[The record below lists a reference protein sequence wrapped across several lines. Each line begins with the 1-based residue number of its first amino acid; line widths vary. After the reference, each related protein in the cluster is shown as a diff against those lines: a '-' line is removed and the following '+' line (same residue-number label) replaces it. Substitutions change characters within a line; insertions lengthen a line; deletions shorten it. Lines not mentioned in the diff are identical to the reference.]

1 MSTGLARDPGGAVPR
16 GPRLPLLPPSSG
28 GPRAVHRAALG
39 AGLWRGLTEGA
50 RAAGLDPTA
59 VLRTAFTEV
68 IGLWSRDPRF
78 ALRERTAS
86 GCRVLVA
93 DALGDGGFAGRAA
106 AQSPAA
112 PGTTA
117 VDPVAGVTDADL
129 DPLVEFTDAVTGE
142 PVAAPPGPAPVLALG
157 VAAAGGRIE
166 AVWEHA
172 PGVLPDGMLADM
184 AESWLALLT
193 SLGGGPSAWTAPAS
207 PVRLPAAQEKQRAE
221 VNATAAPVPEGLL
234 QEAVARAAEPRPGHT
249 AIVSGERRVSYGE
262 LMSRARRIGRRLREL
277 GARPGDPVAV
287 CMERGWEQPVGL
299 LGALESGAA
308 WLPLDPGLP
317 ADRRERLLDMTGVR
331 LVLTQRKVAGR
342 WEWPRGVTE
351 LVVDDDAQWAD
362 VDDGPLTPAQNP
374 EDPAYLLFTSGS
386 TGTPKGVVVPHRGAL
401 NTLVHVIE
409 RYGVT
414 DRDRAIGLSAMSFD
428 LSIWDMLGTLC
439 AGATLVLPDAG
450 TDRDPG
456 HWLDLVR
463 REGVT
468 TWLGAPALFELF
480 CEQVERDPEPWVASL
495 RLLILGGDWIPL
507 SLPERARDIAPDVR
521 FVGLGGNTEA
531 SILSSTYD
539 VDEVDPAWPSIP
551 YGKPLPNQ
559 TLHVLDAALRP
570 RPVGVP
576 GDLYIGG
583 AGLALGYWRDPK
595 RTAQAFISHP
605 VTGERLYRTGDV
617 ARFLPDGN
625 VEFVGREDFQVKLDG
640 HRIELG
646 EIEAALRSHP
656 SVGTAAV
663 VALPRQDGEL
673 GNQALAGYVSPATG
687 TRPRVAEL
695 REHIAARLP
704 HYMVPAHLLVMEALP
719 LTAHGKVDRGAL
731 PRPGTVSGED
741 TAGGPRT
748 GLEELVAGLWSELLG
763 VDRVSVHDTF
773 FELGGNSLLGIRVM
787 NRLRER
793 LGMELDPH
801 SVFRHR
807 TVAELCRA
815 IESERDRSGD
825 GPDAAA
831 LPAVRPDPASA
842 YEPFRLTDQQQAYC
856 VGRTGSLSS
865 GNVSAHMYLEFEG
878 EHLDVPR
885 FRAAWQRVVDRHPM
899 LRAVAMPE
907 TMTQR
912 VLETVPPYEMPVV
925 DLRAADEDKVRRGLT
940 EIRERYSH
948 EVRPVDVW
956 PLFDVVVAEL
966 PEDRF
971 RVHFSIDA
979 LCADFASIRILWDD
993 LTLFYT
999 DPDAAAAPPA
1009 MAYRDYVLT
1018 TADLSGTEAHRRSAQ
1033 YWERRLADLAPAP
1046 GLPMVRTP
1054 ESVEH
1059 PRFVRRS
1066 VRLAA
1071 DRWRRVTDRA
1081 AEAGLTPA
1089 GLLLAVYA
1097 EALAP
1102 WAQASRFTLNVTNLN
1117 RLGAHPDVND
1127 TVGEFASFA
1136 LVEVD
1141 AAAPGDFTGRARR
1154 VQEQLWSDLSHSYVS
1169 GVHLLRELMRM
1180 RGGFDGALMPVVF
1193 TSAVPLSGG
1202 RSTLLDGS
1210 LRQTGGI
1217 TQTPQVWMDLLT
1229 EVQDGALV
1237 VNWDVNAALFDPGM
1251 VDDVFA
1257 GLSSLLERLADD
1269 PAAWSA
1275 QEPLDAPPRRGPDG
1289 REPGDGGRRPLPE
1302 RLVQDAFLD
1311 QVAARPDEVAVVA
1324 DGRTLTYGE
1333 LHHEACRVAAWL
1345 RANGAAQDRPVGVV
1359 LDKGWEQVAAVYGVL
1374 YAGAPYLPLDAEASP
1389 GRVTG
1394 LLDQCG
1400 VDLVVTRRDLAPLA
1414 AGRRALCLDALP
1426 DEVRSVAPAP
1436 PDAGAQPSDL
1446 AYVLFT
1452 SGSSGRPKGVMVE
1465 HQGVVNALRETA
1477 ETFAI
1482 GPDDRVLA
1490 LTALHHDMSVFDLFG
1505 VLGAGGTLVL
1515 PRASER
1521 REAAHWAR
1529 LMSEHGV
1536 TLWNSVPAMMEML
1549 VEHLGAHSGPLE
1561 GLRLAFL
1568 GGDWLN
1574 VATVR
1579 RLSEEAGVRVVS
1591 VGGPTETT
1599 LWNIWHPVD
1608 DAHRLAPEQRSVP
1621 YGTPIAN
1628 TRYRILDERMRD
1640 RPVWATGE
1648 MYCSGVGVARGYWD
1662 DPERTAASFLTHP
1675 RTGERLYR
1683 TGDLGRFLPDGS
1695 IEFVGRADFQVKV
1708 NGHRIEPGEVE
1719 AALLAHPGVTA
1730 AVVTGQRRTD
1740 RAGHRGLTGYVV
1752 PAAGSTDVTDAALRA
1767 HLRTTL
1773 PEHMIPSVF
1782 VTLDALPLN
1791 ANGKVD
1797 RSALPEPRPELSGTA
1812 GDAPRSAVAEV
1823 CARVWAE
1830 VLQVEA
1836 VGEQDNFFA
1845 LGGDSV
1851 LATRI
1856 VTRLRQVFASDA
1868 VTLRTVFLSP
1878 TVAGLAAGVVAAE
1891 EAPGQA
1897 EAMAGVH
1904 LRVARMSPEEVEREL
1919 SARRAAAGSGAGA

>member
-1 MSTGLARDPGGAVPR
+1 MSTGLARDTGGTVPR
-16 GPRLPLLPPSSG
+16 GPSLPLPQQPSD
-28 GPRAVHRAALG
+28 GPRVGHRVLIG
-39 AGLWRGLTEGA
+39 PELWRGLTEG
-50 RAAGLDPTA
+50 RWAAGLDATA

-68 IGLWSRDPRF
+68 LGLWSRDPSF
-78 ALRERTAS
+78 ALRERAADGCLLRNADVLAS
-86 GCRVLVA
+86 
-93 DALGDGGFAGRAA
+93 GGFAGRAA
-106 AQSPAA
+106 AQSA
-112 PGTTA
+112 TA
-117 VDPVAGVTDADL
+117 VPAGTDP
-129 DPLVEFTDAVTGE
+129 DPLVEFTDALGGE
-142 PVAAPPGPAPVLALG
+142 PVAVPGGPAPVLALRVAPAQSG
-157 VAAAGGRIE
+157 VE
-166 AVWEHA
+166 AVWEYA
-172 PGVLPDGMLADM
+172 EDALPPSTVADM
-184 AESWLALLT
+184 AESWLGVLT
-193 SLGGGPSAWTAPAS
+193 SLAERPEAWTSADS
-207 PVRLPAAQEKQRAE
+207 PVRLPAAQEKQRAQ
-221 VNATAAPVPEGLL
+221 VNATGAPLPGGLL
-234 QEAVARAAEPRPGHT
+234 QEAVARAAEPRPEHT
-249 AIVSGERRVSYGE
+249 AIVSGDHRISYSE
-262 LMSRARRIGRRLREL
+262 LMSRARRIGRRLREV
-277 GARPGDPVAV
+277 GARPGEPVAV
-287 CMERGWEQPVGL
+287 CMERGWEQPVAL
-299 LGALESGAA
+299 LGALESGSP

-317 ADRRERLLDMTGVR
+317 ADRRDRILETTGVR
-331 LVLTQRKVAGR
+331 HVLTRSGTAGQ
-342 WEWPRGVTE
+342 WDWPGGITV
-351 LVVDDDAQWAD
+351 LAVDDDAVWAD
-362 VDDGPLTPAQNP
+362 VDDGPLTTVQSPD
-374 EDPAYLLFTSGS
+374 EPAYVLFTSGS
-386 TGTPKGVVVPHRGAL
+386 TGVPKGVVVPHRGAL

-414 DRDRAIGLSAMSFD
+414 ERDRAIGLSAMSFD

-439 AGATLVLPDAG
+439 AGATLVMPDAG
-450 TDRDPG
+450 ADRNPG

-468 TWLGAPALFELF
+468 TWLGAPALFEIF
-480 CEQVERDPEPWVASL
+480 CEHVERDPEPWVDTL

-531 SILSSTYD
+531 SILSCTYD
-539 VDEVDPAWPSIP
+539 VGVVDPAWPSIP
-551 YGKPLPNQ
+551 YGTPLPNQ

-583 AGLALGYWRDPK
+583 AGLALGYWRDPE
-595 RTAQAFISHP
+595 RTEQTFLDHP

-625 VEFVGREDFQVKLDG
+625 VEFLGREDFQVKLDG

-646 EIEAALRSHP
+646 EIETALRSHP
-656 SVGTAAV
+656 SVGTAV
-663 VALPRQDGEL
+663 VVTLPRQDGEL
-673 GNQALAGYVSPATG
+673 GNQALAGYVSPAAG
-687 TRPRVAEL
+687 ARPSAEEL

-704 HYMVPAHLLVMEALP
+704 RYMVPAYLLVMEALP
-719 LTAHGKVDRGAL
+719 LTRHGKVDRSAL
-731 PRPGTVSGED
+731 PRPGATSGGA
-741 TAGGPRT
+741 TADAART
-748 GLEELVAGLWSELLG
+748 ELEELVAGLWSELLG
-763 VDRVSVHDTF
+763 VDRLGVHDTF

-793 LGMELDPH
+793 LGLDLDPH

-807 TVAELCRA
+807 TVAELSEA
-815 IESERDRSGD
+815 IERHRIDPSGAAD
-825 GPDAAA
+825 GVA
-831 LPAVRPDPASA
+831 LPALRPDPAAA

-899 LRAVAMPE
+899 LRAVVMPE

-912 VLETVPPYEMPVV
+912 VLTSVPPYEMPVV
-925 DLRAADEDKVRRGLT
+925 DLRDADEKKVRQGLA

-966 PEDRF
+966 PADRF

-979 LCADFASIRILWDD
+979 LCADFAGIRVLWDD
-993 LTLFYT
+993 LTLFYG
-999 DPDAAAAPPA
+999 DPEADPEPPA
-1009 MAYRDYVLT
+1009 MAYRDYVLA
-1018 TADLSGTEAHRRSAQ
+1018 TADLSGTEAHRRSVE
-1033 YWERRLADLAPAP
+1033 YWRQRLADLAPAP
-1046 GLPMVRTP
+1046 RLPMVRTP

-1066 VRLAA
+1066 VRLSAE
-1071 DRWRRVTDRA
+1071 RWQRVTDRA
-1081 AEAGLTPA
+1081 AEAGLSPA

-1117 RLGAHPDVND
+1117 RIGVHPDVNS

-1141 AAAPGDFTGRARR
+1141 AAVSGDFAGRARR
-1154 VQEQLWSDLSHSYVS
+1154 VQEQLWSDLTHSYVS
-1169 GVHLLRELMRM
+1169 GVHLLRELMRL

-1202 RSTLLDGS
+1202 RSTLLDGL
-1210 LRQTGGI
+1210 LRQTSGI

-1229 EVQDGALV
+1229 EVQDGGLV
-1237 VNWDVNAALFDPGM
+1237 VNWDVNEALFDPTM
-1251 VDDVFA
+1251 LDDVFS
-1257 GLSSLLERLADD
+1257 GLSSLLGRLADD
-1269 PAAWSA
+1269 PAVWDT
-1275 QEPLDAPPRRGPDG
+1275 QEPLVVPVRPGPDG
-1289 REPGDGGRRPLPE
+1289 RELGEGPRRALPE
-1302 RLVQDAFLD
+1302 RLVQDDFLD
-1311 QVAARPDEVAVVA
+1311 QVAARPDRVAVIA
-1324 DGRTLTYGE
+1324 GGRSITYGE
-1333 LHHEACRVAAWL
+1333 LHREACRVAGWL
-1345 RANGAAQDRPVGVV
+1345 RANGASPDRPVGVV
-1359 LDKGWEQVAAVYGVL
+1359 LDKGWEQVVAVYGVL
-1374 YAGAPYLPLDAEASP
+1374 YAGACYLPVDPESSP
-1389 GRVTG
+1389 ERVAA
-1394 LLDQCG
+1394 LLAQCD
-1400 VDLVVTRRDLAPLA
+1400 VDLVITQEGLAGP
-1414 AGRRALCLDALP
+1414 AGGRTTLSLDALP
-1426 DEVRSVAPAP
+1426 PGTLAAEPTLPEVSAT
-1436 PDAGAQPSDL
+1436 PSDL

-1465 HQGVVNALRETA
+1465 HRGVVNALRETA

-1482 GPDDRVLA
+1482 GPGDRALA

-1529 LMSEHGV
+1529 LMEEHGV
-1536 TLWNSVPAMMEML
+1536 NVWNSVPAMMDML
-1549 VEHLGAHSGPLE
+1549 LEHLGPRNGPLD
-1561 GLRLAFL
+1561 GLRLAFM

-1608 DAHRLAPEQRSVP
+1608 RLDPERRSIP

-1628 TRYRILDERMRD
+1628 TRYRILDDRMRD
-1640 RPVWATGE
+1640 RPAGVTGE
-1648 MYCSGVGVARGYWD
+1648 MYCSGAGLARGYWD
-1662 DPERTAASFLTHP
+1662 DPERTAASFMTHP
-1675 RTGERLYR
+1675 RTHERLYR
-1683 TGDLGRFLPDGS
+1683 TGDRGRFLADGS
-1695 IEFVGRADFQVKV
+1695 IEFIGRADFQVKV

-1719 AALLAHPGVTA
+1719 AALLTHPGVTA
-1730 AVVTGQRRTD
+1730 AVVTGQQRAE

-1752 PAAGSTDVTDAALRA
+1752 PVAGSTDVTDTALREY
-1767 HLRTTL
+1767 LRKRL
-1773 PEHMIPSVF
+1773 PEHMVPSVF
-1782 VTLDALPLN
+1782 VPLEALPLN

-1797 RSALPEPRPELSGTA
+1797 RSALPEPVARTSGA
-1812 GDAPRSAVAEV
+1812 GGGAQRSDVAEV
-1823 CARVWAE
+1823 CARIWQQ
-1830 VLQVEA
+1830 VLQVPS
-1836 VGEQDNFFA
+1836 VGDDDNFFA

-1856 VTRLRQVFASDA
+1856 VTRLREVFASDA

-1878 TVAGLAAGVVAAE
+1878 TVAGVAEGIVAAD
-1891 EAPGQA
+1891 EAPGRA
-1897 EAMAGVH
+1897 EAMASVH
-1904 LRVARMSPEEVEREL
+1904 LRVAHMSPEEVEREL
-1919 SARRAAAGSGAGA
+1919 LARRAVAGNGAAA

>member
-1 MSTGLARDPGGAVPR
+1 MSTGLARDTGAAVPR
-16 GPRLPLLPPSSG
+16 GPRLPLLPQPSEG
-28 GPRAVHRAALG
+28 ARADHLVHVDPG
-39 AGLWRGLTEGA
+39 VWRGVTEGA
-50 RAAGLDPTA
+50 RATGVNTTA

-68 IGLWSRDPRF
+68 LGLWSRDPRF
-78 ALRERTAS
+78 TLRERAAS

-93 DALGDGGFAGRAA
+93 DTLGDGGFAGRAA
-106 AQSPAA
+106 ALSPA
-112 PGTTA
+112 
-117 VDPVAGVTDADL
+117 VDAMDADCG
-129 DPLVEFTDAVTGE
+129 PLVEFTDALGAD
-142 PVAAPPGPAPVLALG
+142 PVALPAGPPPVLALR
-157 VAAAGGRIE
+157 VAATDGGVE
-166 AVWEHA
+166 ARWEYA
-172 PGVLPDGMLADM
+172 DGALPDGMVADM
-184 AESWLALLT
+184 AESWLDLLA
-193 SLGGGPSAWTAPAS
+193 SLAGRPPAWTAALS
-207 PVRLPAAQEKQRAE
+207 PVRLPGAQERQRAQ
-221 VNATAAPVPEGLL
+221 VNATAAPLPEGLL

-249 AIVSGERRVSYGE
+249 AIVSGEHRISYGE
-262 LMSRARRIGRRLREL
+262 LMSRSRRIGRRLREL
-277 GARPGDPVAV
+277 GARPGEPVAI

-299 LGALESGAA
+299 LGVLESGAP
-308 WLPLDPGLP
+308 WMPLDPGLP

-342 WEWPRGVTE
+342 WEWPRDVTV
-351 LVVDDDAQWAD
+351 LAVDDDAPWSDA
-362 VDDGPLTPAQNP
+362 DDGPLTAAQGP
-374 EDPAYLLFTSGS
+374 EDPAYILFTSGS

-414 DRDRAIGLSAMSFD
+414 ERDRAIGLSAMSFD

-450 TDRDPG
+450 TDRNPG

-495 RLLILGGDWIPL
+495 RLLIMGGDWIPL

-551 YGKPLPNQ
+551 YGTPLPNQ
-559 TLHVLDAALRP
+559 TLHVLDTALRP

-583 AGLALGYWRDPK
+583 AGLALGYWRDPA
-595 RTAQAFISHP
+595 RTDRGFPVHP

-625 VEFVGREDFQVKLDG
+625 VEFLGREDFQVKLDG

-646 EIEAALRSHP
+646 EIETALRSHP
-656 SVGTAAV
+656 AVGTAAV

-673 GNQALAGYVSPATG
+673 GNQALAGYVSPAAG
-687 TRPRVAEL
+687 AEPSAAEL
-695 REHIAARLP
+695 SEHIAARLP
-704 HYMVPAHLLVMEALP
+704 HYMVPAHLLVMAALP
-719 LTAHGKVDRGAL
+719 LTAHGKVDRAAL
-731 PRPGTVSGED
+731 PRPGTAPSAA
-741 TAGGPRT
+741 AGAGAPRT
-748 GLEELVAGLWSELLG
+748 ELEELVAGLWSELLG
-763 VDRVSVHDTF
+763 VDRVGVHDTF

-793 LGMELDPH
+793 LGLDLDPH

-807 TVAELCRA
+807 TVAELSRA
-815 IESERDRSGD
+815 IESEREGSAD
-825 GPDAAA
+825 GREGAA
-831 LPAVRPDPASA
+831 LPVVQPDPAA
-842 YEPFRLTDQQQAYC
+842 AHEPFRLTDQQQAYV

-899 LRAVAMPE
+899 LRAVVLPE
-907 TMTQR
+907 SMTQR
-912 VLETVPPYEMPVV
+912 VLDTVPPYEMPVV
-925 DLRAADEDKVRRGLT
+925 DLRTADEDKVRRGLD

-966 PEDRF
+966 PGDRF

-979 LCADFASIRILWDD
+979 LCADFASIRVLWDD
-993 LTLFYT
+993 LTLFYGDADA
-999 DPDAAAAPPA
+999 DPAPPA
-1009 MAYRDYVLT
+1009 MAYRDYVLA
-1018 TADLSGTEAHRRSAQ
+1018 TADLSGTEAHRRSAA
-1033 YWERRLADLAPAP
+1033 YWERRLLDLAPAP
-1046 GLPMVRTP
+1046 RLPMVRAA

-1066 VRLAA
+1066 VRLTAE
-1071 DRWRRVTDRA
+1071 RWQRVTDRA
-1081 AEAGLTPA
+1081 AETGLTPA

-1117 RLGAHPDVND
+1117 RIGAHPDVDD

-1141 AAAPGDFTGRARR
+1141 SAAPGGFLDRARR
-1154 VQEQLWSDLSHSYVS
+1154 VQEQLWSDLTHSYVS
-1169 GVHLLRELMRM
+1169 GVHLLRELMRL

-1202 RSTLLDGS
+1202 RSTLLDG
-1210 LRQTGGI
+1210 LLQQTGGI

-1229 EVQDGALV
+1229 EVQDGSLV
-1237 VNWDVNAALFDPGM
+1237 VNWDVNEALFDPGM
-1251 VDDVFA
+1251 VDEVFT
-1257 GLSSLLERLADD
+1257 GLSSLLSTLADD
-1269 PAAWSA
+1269 PAVWDA
-1275 QEPLDAPPRRGPDG
+1275 QEPLEVPAPRGPGG
-1289 REPGDGGRRPLPE
+1289 RELGDGGLRPLPD
-1302 RLVQDAFLD
+1302 RLVQDDFLD
-1311 QVAARPDEVAVVA
+1311 QVATRPDQVAVVA

-1333 LHHEACRVAAWL
+1333 LHREACRVAAWL
-1345 RANGAAQDRPVGVV
+1345 RAGGASRDKPVGVV
-1359 LDKGWEQVAAVYGVL
+1359 LDKGWEQVVAVYGVL

-1389 GRVTG
+1389 ERVAG
-1394 LLDQCG
+1394 LLDRCG
-1400 VDLVVTRRDLAPLA
+1400 AELVVTRQGLAHLA
-1414 AGRRALCLDALP
+1414 GERRVLCLDALP
-1426 DEVRSVAPAP
+1426 EDVRAADPALP
-1436 PDAGAQPSDL
+1436 TRSAEPSDL

-1452 SGSSGRPKGVMVE
+1452 SGSSGQPKGVMVE
-1465 HQGVVNALRETA
+1465 HRGVVNALRETV

-1482 GPDDRVLA
+1482 GPDDRALA

-1505 VLGAGGTLVL
+1505 VLGAGGTLVV

-1521 REAAHWAR
+1521 REAAHWAD
-1529 LMSEHGV
+1529 LMGEHDV
-1536 TLWNSVPAMMEML
+1536 TVWNSVPAMMEML
-1549 VEHLGAHSGPLE
+1549 VEHLGSQEGPLR

-1579 RLSEEAGVRVVS
+1579 RLGEESGVRVVS

-1608 DAHRLAPEQRSVP
+1608 RLDPERRSIP
-1621 YGTPIAN
+1621 YGTPVAN
-1628 TRYRILDERMRD
+1628 TRYRILDDRMRD

-1648 MYCSGVGVARGYWD
+1648 MYCSGVGVARGYWG
-1662 DPERTAASFLTHP
+1662 DPERTATSFVTHP

-1683 TGDLGRFLPDGS
+1683 TGDLGRFLPDGT
-1695 IEFVGRADFQVKV
+1695 IEFIGRADFQVQV

-1719 AALLAHPGVTA
+1719 AALLAHPDVAA
-1730 AVVTGQRRTD
+1730 AVVTGQRRAD
-1740 RAGHRGLTGYVV
+1740 RAGHRGLIGYVV
-1752 PAAGSTDVTDAALRA
+1752 AGAGNAAPGDAALRE
-1767 HLRTTL
+1767 HLRARL
-1773 PEHMIPSVF
+1773 SPHLVPSVF

-1797 RSALPEPRPELSGTA
+1797 RSALPEPRPELSRTA
-1812 GDAPRSAVAEV
+1812 GGAPRSAVAEV
-1823 CARVWAE
+1823 CAQVWAQ
-1830 VLQVEA
+1830 VLEVEA

-1891 EAPGQA
+1891 EVPGRA
-1897 EAMAGVH
+1897 EAMAHVH
-1904 LRVARMSPEEVEREL
+1904 LRVARMSPEAVEREL
-1919 SARRAAAGSGAGA
+1919 SARRAAAGTGAGL

>member
-1 MSTGLARDPGGAVPR
+1 MSTDLARGTGGAVPR
-16 GPRLPLLPPSSG
+16 GPRLPLLPSPSPD
-28 GPRAVHRAALG
+28 GPRVSHSVVLEAGRWRAIDE
-39 AGLWRGLTEGA
+39 RA
-50 RAAGLDPTA
+50 RATGLDATA

-68 IGLWSRDPRF
+68 LGLWSRDPRF
-78 ALRERTAS
+78 ALRDRAAD

-93 DALGDGGFAGRAA
+93 DALADGGFAGRAA
-106 AQSPAA
+106 AQSPWVTCTTPDLDPAA
-112 PGTTA
+112 GATEA
-117 VDPVAGVTDADL
+117 EL
-129 DPLVEFTDAVTGE
+129 DPLVEFADAVAGE
-142 PVAAPPGPAPVLALG
+142 PVSAPPGAVPVLALRVVTADDG
-157 VAAAGGRIE
+157 IE
-166 AVWEHA
+166 AVWEYA
-172 PGVLPDGMLADM
+172 SGVLPGGMVADM
-184 AESWLALLT
+184 AESWLGLLT
-193 SLGGGPSAWTAPAS
+193 SLAGDPAAWRAAAS

-221 VNATAAPVPEGLL
+221 VNSTAAPVPAGLL
-234 QEAVARAAEPRPGHT
+234 QEAVARAAGARPAHT
-249 AIVSGERRVSYGE
+249 AIVSGEHRISYGE

-277 GARPGDPVAV
+277 GARPGEPVAV

-317 ADRRERLLDMTGVR
+317 ADRRQRLLEMTGVR

-342 WEWPRGVTE
+342 WEWPRDVTV
-351 LVVDDDAQWAD
+351 LAVDDDAPWEG
-362 VDDGPLTPAQNP
+362 VGDGPLTAAQSP
-374 EDPAYLLFTSGS
+374 EDPAYVLFTSGS
-386 TGTPKGVVVPHRGAL
+386 TGTPKGVMVPHRGAL
-401 NTLVHVIE
+401 NTLLHVIE

-414 DRDRAIGLSAMSFD
+414 ERDRAIGLSAMSFD
-428 LSIWDMLGTLC
+428 LSVWDMLGTLC

-480 CEQVERDPEPWVASL
+480 CEQVERDDEPWVESL
-495 RLLILGGDWIPL
+495 RLLVMGGDWIPL
-507 SLPERARDIAPDVR
+507 SLPGRAREIAPDVR

-531 SILSSTYD
+531 SILSSTFD
-539 VDEVDPAWPSIP
+539 VDEVDPAWSSIP
-551 YGKPLPNQ
+551 YGTPLPNQ

-583 AGLALGYWRDPK
+583 AGLALGYWRDPE
-595 RTAQAFISHP
+595 RTAQAFLSHP

-617 ARFLPDGN
+617 ARFMPDGN
-625 VEFVGREDFQVKLDG
+625 VEFLGREDFQVKLDG

-646 EIEAALRSHP
+646 EIETALRAHP
-656 SVGTAAV
+656 SVGSAAV

-673 GNQALAGYVSPATG
+673 GNQALAGYVSPAAG
-687 TRPRVAEL
+687 ARPSVTEL
-695 REHIAARLP
+695 REHVAGRLP
-704 HYMVPAHLLVMEALP
+704 HYMVPAHLQVLEALP
-719 LTAHGKVDRGAL
+719 LTAHGKVDRKAL
-731 PRPGTVSGED
+731 PRPGTVSGEVF
-741 TAGGPRT
+741 AGAPRT
-748 GLEELVAGLWSELLG
+748 ELEELVAGLWSELLG
-763 VDRVSVHDTF
+763 VDRVGVHDTF

-793 LGMELDPH
+793 LGLELDPH

-807 TVAELCRA
+807 TVAELSEVIERA
-815 IESERDRSGD
+815 RTRSGD
-825 GPDAAA
+825 GPDGAA
-831 LPAVRPDPASA
+831 LPAVRPAPEAA

-878 EHLDVPR
+878 ARLDVPR
-885 FRAAWQRVVDRHPM
+885 FSAAWQRVVDRHPM
-899 LRAVAMPE
+899 LRAVALPE

-912 VLETVPPYEMPVV
+912 VLESVPPYEMPVV
-925 DLRAADEDKVRRGLT
+925 DLRTADEDKVRRGLA

-966 PEDRF
+966 PGDRF

-979 LCADFASIRILWDD
+979 LCADFASIRVLWDD
-993 LTLFYT
+993 LTLFYA
-999 DPDAAAAPPA
+999 DPDADPAPPP
-1009 MAYRDYVLT
+1009 MAYRDYVLA
-1018 TADLSGTEAHRRSAQ
+1018 TADLSGTEAHRRSAE
-1033 YWERRLADLAPAP
+1033 YWARRLPDLAPAP
-1046 GLPMVRTP
+1046 RLPMVRTP
-1054 ESVEH
+1054 ESVEQ

-1066 VRLAA
+1066 VRLTA
-1071 DRWRRVTDRA
+1071 DRWRQVTDRA

-1097 EALAP
+1097 EALVP
-1102 WAQASRFTLNVTNLN
+1102 WAQTPRFTLNVTNLN

-1141 AAAPGDFTGRARR
+1141 AAASGDFTERARR

-1169 GVHLLRELMRM
+1169 GVHLLRELMRL

-1202 RSTLLDGS
+1202 KGTLLDGL

-1229 EVQDGALV
+1229 EVQDGDLM
-1237 VNWDVNAALFDPGM
+1237 VNWDVNEVLFDPEM
-1251 VDDVFA
+1251 VDAVFA
-1257 GLSSLLERLADD
+1257 GLSSLLERLSDD
-1269 PAAWSA
+1269 ATTWTAP
-1275 QEPLDAPPRRGPDG
+1275 EPLDTPVRRGPDG
-1289 REPGDGGRRPLPE
+1289 GEFGDGGCRPLPE
-1302 RLVQDAFLD
+1302 RLVQDDFLD
-1311 QVAARPDEVAVVA
+1311 QVAARPDQVAVVA

-1333 LHHEACRVAAWL
+1333 LHREACQVAGWL
-1345 RANGAAQDRPVGVV
+1345 RANGASPGRPVGVV
-1359 LDKGWEQVAAVYGVL
+1359 LDKGWEQVVAVYGVL
-1374 YAGAPYLPLDAEASP
+1374 YAGSPYLPVDAEASP
-1389 GRVTG
+1389 GRVAG
-1394 LLDQCG
+1394 LLDQCE
-1400 VDLVVTRRDLAPLA
+1400 VDLVVTARDLAHLA
-1414 AGRRALCLDALP
+1414 GERRVLCLDALP
-1426 DEVRSVAPAP
+1426 AEVRAADPVAPEP
-1436 PDAGAQPSDL
+1436 SAGPSDL

-1465 HQGVVNALRETA
+1465 HRGVVNALRETV

-1482 GPDDRVLA
+1482 GPGDRGLA

-1505 VLGAGGTLVL
+1505 VLGAGGTLVM

-1536 TLWNSVPAMMEML
+1536 TVWNSVPAMMEML
-1549 VEHLGAHSGPLE
+1549 VEHLGPVNGPLG

-1579 RLSEEAGVRVVS
+1579 RLSEDAGVRVVS

-1608 DAHRLAPEQRSVP
+1608 GPATERRSIP

-1648 MYCSGVGVARGYWD
+1648 MYCSGVGLARGYWG
-1662 DPERTAASFLTHP
+1662 DPERTSASFVTHP

-1719 AALLAHPGVTA
+1719 AALLAHPGVGA
-1730 AVVTGQRRTD
+1730 AVVCGQRRAD
-1740 RAGHRGLTGYVV
+1740 RQGHRGLTGYVV
-1752 PAAGSTDVTDAALRA
+1752 PAAGSTAVTDAVLREHLRA
-1767 HLRTTL
+1767 VL
-1773 PEHMIPSVF
+1773 PEHMVPSVF

-1797 RSALPEPRPELSGTA
+1797 RSALPEPRPEPA
-1812 GDAPRSAVAEV
+1812 PAMGDAPRSAVAEV
-1823 CARVWAE
+1823 CAQVWAQVLE
-1830 VLQVEA
+1830 VER
-1836 VGEQDNFFA
+1836 VGDQDNFFA

-1868 VTLRTVFLSP
+1868 VSLRTVFLSP
-1878 TVAGLAAGVVAAE
+1878 TVAGLAAGVIAAE
-1891 EAPGQA
+1891 EAPGRA
-1897 EAMAGVH
+1897 EAMADVH